1 MTVYLILQYGW
12 GSLTIIFI
20 WLPGFVAAVAIAV
33 RGLRKKFT
41 FQRFVNYLIIV
52 FALPFLYPLIQ
63 ILV

>member
-1 MTVYLILQYGW
+1 M
-12 GSLTIIFI
+12 
-20 WLPGFVAAVAIAV
+20 AAVAIAV